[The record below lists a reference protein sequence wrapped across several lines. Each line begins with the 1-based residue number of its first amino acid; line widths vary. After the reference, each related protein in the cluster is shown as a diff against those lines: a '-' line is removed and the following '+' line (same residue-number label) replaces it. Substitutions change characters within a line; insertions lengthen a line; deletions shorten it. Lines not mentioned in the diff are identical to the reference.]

1 MHKVNNKLM
10 YKFFYCLFKVV
21 KFWSS
26 WY

>member
-1 MHKVNNKLM
+1 M
-10 YKFFYCLFKVV
+10 YKFFYCLFKTV